1 MALKLRR
8 QAGLF
13 TNGILP
19 HWISERPP
27 DLLRTGAASSKRVLG
42 SRRLR
47 ATGRRLRTALNEI
60 VQANTKEERSTAK
73 TRPATCP
80 PAYAPEPLIQC
91 PEMTFET
98 SSAPPQRTPI
108 APKMRLRRFSSLLGV
123 YPAA

>member
-60 VQANTKEERSTAK
+60 VQANTKEEYREDKAGDLPTSIRA
-73 TRPATCP
+73 RATDP
-80 PAYAPEPLIQC
+80 MPGDDLRDEQC
-91 PEMTFET
+91 
-98 SSAPPQRTPI
+98 A
-108 APKMRLRRFSSLLGV
+108 APKNSNR
-123 YPAA
+123 PE